1 MESLHGYRVRVGGE
15 GAISEELTEIRITS
29 FS

>member
-1 MESLHGYRVRVGGE
+1 VEPLHGYRVRIGGE
-15 GAISEELTEIRITS
+15 GAISEELSEMRIIC